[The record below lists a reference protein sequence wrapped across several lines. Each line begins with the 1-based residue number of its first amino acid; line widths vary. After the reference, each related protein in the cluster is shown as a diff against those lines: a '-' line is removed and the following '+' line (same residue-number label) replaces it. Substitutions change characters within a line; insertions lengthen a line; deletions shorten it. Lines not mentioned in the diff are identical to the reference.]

1 MTVTI
6 WLLAAFVVLQLA
18 VGLWIGRRVRGA
30 SDFFVA
36 GRRLPPLLV
45 FATFLAA
52 NIGAGSTVGAASIG
66 YRIGLG
72 AWWWNASAGIGSI
85 ALALWAGPRLW
96 KWARDRGFLTF
107 GDFLEWRYGRMMRGA
122 ASVLIWFVSLS
133 ILAGQLLGA
142 STILQVV
149 LDWPRWVGAVAAGC
163 VVLVY
168 FVAGGLLSSA
178 WVNLVQ
184 LAVKL
189 TGFALALL
197 FALGLVGGWS
207 GLAGAAD
214 VPAAFTTFTGPPGHW
229 LSTLVLLV
237 PAFIVSPGLIQ
248 KAYGAESA
256 RAVRIGV
263 GVNAGALLVFAICPA
278 VLGMV
283 ARVLHPDL
291 PHADLALP
299 TLLAVDLPP
308 MVGALTLAGVLAA
321 EISSADAV
329 LFMLSTSSSQDLYR
343 RFIAPEAT
351 DTQIL
356 RVARLAAVVAG
367 IAGVGMAIVIPTVVD
382 ALKIFYGVVTAT
394 LFVPVAA
401 SLVTSRGGQP
411 EGLVSMGVGL
421 IAWAVVAFG
430 VPGEKLAGLPAP
442 AFGLV
447 ASTLGFLVTLALRGR
462 R

>member
-1 MTVTI
+1 MSATL
-6 WLLAAFVVLQLA
+6 WLLAAFVVLQLG

-36 GRRLPPLLV
+36 GRRLPALLV

-66 YRIGLG
+66 YRLGLG
-72 AWWWNASAGIGSI
+72 AWWWNASAGIGSL

-96 KWARDRGFLTF
+96 QWARDRHFLTF
-107 GDFLEWRYGRMMRGA
+107 GDFLEWRYGRAVRGVG
-122 ASVLIWFVSLS
+122 SGIVWLVSLA

-149 LDWPRWVGAVAAGC
+149 LGWPRWAGAAAAGFI
-163 VVLVY
+163 VLVY

-184 LAVKL
+184 LGVKL
-189 TGFALALL
+189 TGFALALV
-197 FALGLVGGWS
+197 FALGLIGGWS
-207 GLAGAAD
+207 GFDAATGLPAGFASIA
-214 VPAAFTTFTGPPGHW
+214 GPPGHA
-229 LSTLVLLV
+229 LATLALLA
-237 PAFIVSPGLIQ
+237 PAFIVSPGLVQ

-263 GVNAGALLVFAICPA
+263 GVNAVALMLFAICPA
-278 VLGMV
+278 TLGMV

-308 MVGALTLAGVLAA
+308 LIGALTLAGVLAA

-329 LFMLSTSSSQDLYR
+329 LFMLATSSSQDLYR
-343 RFIAPEAT
+343 RFVAPGAT
-351 DTQIL
+351 DAQVL
-356 RVARLAAVVAG
+356 RLARIVAVGAGLIG
-367 IAGVGMAIVIPTVVD
+367 IAMAVVIPTVVD
-382 ALKIFYGVVTAT
+382 ALVIFYSVITAT

-401 SLVTSRGGQP
+401 ALVTTRGGQP
-411 EGLVSMGVGL
+411 EALAAM
-421 IAWAVVAFG
+421 A
-430 VPGEKLAGLPAP
+430 AGLSAWIVVRFAVAGATVAGMPAP
-442 AFGLV
+442 LCGIAAGAAAFVVVNV
-447 ASTLGFLVTLALRGR
+447 ARGR

>member
-6 WLLAAFVVLQLA
+6 WLLAAFVVLQLG

-36 GRRLPPLLV
+36 GRRLPALLV

-96 KWARDRGFLTF
+96 EWARDRGFLTF

-163 VVLVY
+163 IVLIY

-189 TGFALALL
+189 TGFALALV
-197 FALGLVGGWS
+197 FALAVVGGWS
-207 GLAGAAD
+207 GLATPTG
-214 VPAAFTTFTGPPGHW
+214 VPATFTTFTGPPGHA
-229 LSTLVLLV
+229 LATLALLV
-237 PAFIVSPGLIQ
+237 PAFIVSPGLVQ

-263 GVNAGALLVFAICPA
+263 GINAVGLMLFAICPA

-308 MVGALTLAGVLAA
+308 IVGALTLAGVLAA

-329 LFMLSTSSSQDLYR
+329 LVHALDLVVPGPVSAVHRPRGHRHAGPARCATGGPRGGHR
-343 RFIAPEAT
+343 RRGDGGRDPDGGRRVE
-351 DTQIL
+351 DLL
-356 RVARLAAVVAG
+356 RRRHGDALRAGRRLAHH
-367 IAGVGMAIVIPTVVD
+367 D
-382 ALKIFYGVVTAT
+382 ARWAT
-394 LFVPVAA
+394 
-401 SLVTSRGGQP
+401 
-411 EGLVSMGVGL
+411 
-421 IAWAVVAFG
+421 
-430 VPGEKLAGLPAP
+430 
-442 AFGLV
+442 
-447 ASTLGFLVTLALRGR
+447 
-462 R
+462 

>member
-6 WLLAAFVVLQLA
+6 WLLAAFVVLQLG

-96 KWARDRGFLTF
+96 QWARDRGFLTF
-107 GDFLEWRYGRMMRGA
+107 GDFLEWRYGRVMRGA
-122 ASVLIWFVSLS
+122 ASVVIWLVSLS

-163 VVLVY
+163 IVLVY

-189 TGFALALL
+189 TGFALAVL
-197 FALGLVGGWS
+197 FALATVGGWV
-207 GLAGAAD
+207 GLASRHG
-214 VPAAFTTFTGPPGHW
+214 T
-229 LSTLVLLV
+229 
-237 PAFIVSPGLIQ
+237 
-248 KAYGAESA
+248 
-256 RAVRIGV
+256 
-263 GVNAGALLVFAICPA
+263 C
-278 VLGMV
+278 
-283 ARVLHPDL
+283 
-291 PHADLALP
+291 
-299 TLLAVDLPP
+299 
-308 MVGALTLAGVLAA
+308 
-321 EISSADAV
+321 
-329 LFMLSTSSSQDLYR
+329 R
-343 RFIAPEAT
+343 R
-351 DTQIL
+351 
-356 RVARLAAVVAG
+356 R
-367 IAGVGMAIVIPTVVD
+367 
-382 ALKIFYGVVTAT
+382 
-394 LFVPVAA
+394 
-401 SLVTSRGGQP
+401 S
-411 EGLVSMGVGL
+411 
-421 IAWAVVAFG
+421 
-430 VPGEKLAGLPAP
+430 
-442 AFGLV
+442 
-447 ASTLGFLVTLALRGR
+447 
-462 R
+462 

>member
-6 WLLAAFVVLQLA
+6 WLLAAFVVLQLG

-96 KWARDRGFLTF
+96 EWARDRGFLTF
-107 GDFLEWRYGRMMRGA
+107 GDFLEWRYGRVMRGS
-122 ASVLIWFVSLS
+122 ASILIWFASLS

-149 LDWPRWVGAVAAGC
+149 LDWPRWVGAVAAGII
-163 VVLVY
+163 VLTY

-189 TGFALALL
+189 TGFALAVV

-207 GLAGAAD
+207 GLEAARD
-214 VPAAFTTFTGPPGHW
+214 VPATFTSLSGPPGHW
-229 LSTLVLLV
+229 LSLLLLLV

-263 GVNAGALLVFAICPA
+263 GINAIGLLIFAICPA

-291 PHADLALP
+291 LDTNLALP

-308 MVGALTLAGVLAA
+308 IIGALTLAGVLAA

-329 LFMLSTSSSQDLYR
+329 LFMLSTSLSQDVYR
-343 RFIAPEAT
+343 RFVAPAAS
-351 DTQIL
+351 DAQVL
-356 RVARLAAVVAG
+356 RVARGAAIVAG
-367 IAGVGMAIVIPTVVD
+367 IAGVGMALVIPTVVD
-382 ALKIFYGVVTAT
+382 ALKNFYGVVTAA

-401 SLVTSRGGQP
+401 SLVTAKGGQF
-411 EGLVSMGVGL
+411 EGLAAMGSGL
-421 IAWAVVAFG
+421 AAWGLVRFG
-430 VPGEKLAGLPAP
+430 FDGWFAGLPDP
-442 AFGLV
+442 AWGIIAAMSAFVG
-447 ASTLGFLVTLALRGR
+447 ALALRGR